1 MCIQPTTFSFELFS
15 AHFFT
20 DGSHVASYYCVA
32 TPAIQCPYRPYAA
45 TFIQPRRRRW
55 IHRIRFS
62 FSLSFCVCTCLR
74 TIDPETRLHGDFA
87 PCPSVIRNQRSPLSP
102 ITEEH
107 RNTQNPIRYFCFAHH
122 HIRLTLKRYA
132 NLVLPISSFI
142 VHSVLFYLL
151 NLI

>member
-62 FSLSFCVCTCLR
+62 FSLSHCVCVRVYGRSILR
-74 TIDPETRLHGDFA
+74 RVSMAILPLVQA
-87 PCPSVIRNQRSPLSP
+87 SKRNQRSPLSP

-107 RNTQNPIRYFCFAHH
+107 RNKPE
-122 HIRLTLKRYA
+122 
-132 NLVLPISSFI
+132 P
-142 VHSVLFYLL
+142 HSVLLL
-151 NLI
+151 CSTTLERLCPSPHPSIVETLRKSSFANI